1 MERELRETRRK
12 RETDEFGGQ
21 GEGDAGVSASTAT
34 APRVDTLRQHRYRTL
49 PDHVTDTRDVI
60 RVKRLRLDYKYSHLR
75 GYRLTDSL
83 YLSLA
88 LSAASFIPLAAL
100 ALRSLALS
108 IMPVMLVPPILN
120 MEEFMPL
127 NMDEFIAPNPP
138 LLPPLPV
145 R

>member
-1 MERELRETRRK
+1 MERETRRK
-12 RETDEFGGQ
+12 REEDEFGGQ
-21 GEGDAGVSASTAT
+21 GEGDEGVSASTAT
-34 APRVDTLRQHRYRTL
+34 TPRVNTLRQHRSRTL
-49 PDHVTDTRDVI
+49 PDHVTDARDVI
-60 RVKRLRLDYKYSHLR
+60 RVKRLRLDYSQHLR

-108 IMPVMLVPPILN
+108 IIPVMLVPPILN

-127 NMDEFIAPNPP
+127 NMEEFIAPNPP

>member
-1 MERELRETRRK
+1 M
-12 RETDEFGGQ
+12 
-21 GEGDAGVSASTAT
+21 
-34 APRVDTLRQHRYRTL
+34 
-49 PDHVTDTRDVI
+49 TDTRDVI
-60 RVKRLRLDYKYSHLR
+60 RVKRLRLDYSQHLR

-108 IMPVMLVPPILN
+108 IIPVMLVPPILN